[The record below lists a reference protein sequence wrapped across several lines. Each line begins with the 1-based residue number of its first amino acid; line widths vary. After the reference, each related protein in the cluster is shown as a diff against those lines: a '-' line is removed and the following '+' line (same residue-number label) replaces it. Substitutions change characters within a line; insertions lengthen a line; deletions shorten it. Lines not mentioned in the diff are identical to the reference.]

1 MSLSVFLVAGEPS
14 GDLLGAALMRA
25 ISKQTGA
32 DVRFSGVGGE
42 RMIEAGLAS
51 LFPMS
56 DLSVMGLAEVLPR
69 IPRLLGRV
77 RETVAAIRQARPD
90 IVVTIDAPDFCSRV
104 ASRLRGS
111 GIPIAHYVAPTVW
124 AWRPGRA
131 KKWAR
136 LINRMLALF
145 PFEPPYFQRA
155 GLACSYVGH
164 PALEAGFN
172 HGDGAGLRSRLGI
185 SASATVLCIL
195 PGSREGEVS
204 RLLPVFSQVV
214 KRLVYRYPGLVILV
228 PTVAPV
234 AALVEREVARWPL
247 KAHVIR
253 GERQKIDA
261 FAASTVALAA
271 SGTVSLQLSL
281 ARLPQ
286 VITYRVSRLT
296 AFIARRM
303 IRVPYVSLPNILLDR
318 SMVPELLQENCDPGG
333 MARAIAHLLD
343 DRTARPAQ
351 LNADEEIAALLGE
364 SGPAPSERAARVVIA
379 MARGE
384 TIEED

>member
-155 GLACSYVGH
+155 GLATRN
-164 PALEAGFN
+164 PL
-172 HGDGAGLRSRLGI
+172 AGLVYGLQ
-185 SASATVLCIL
+185 
-195 PGSREGEVS
+195 
-204 RLLPVFSQVV
+204 VF
-214 KRLVYRYPGLVILV
+214 
-228 PTVAPV
+228 
-234 AALVEREVARWPL
+234 
-247 KAHVIR
+247 
-253 GERQKIDA
+253 
-261 FAASTVALAA
+261 FFLA
-271 SGTVSLQLSL
+271 
-281 ARLPQ
+281 
-286 VITYRVSRLT
+286 
-296 AFIARRM
+296 
-303 IRVPYVSLPNILLDR
+303 
-318 SMVPELLQENCDPGG
+318 
-333 MARAIAHLLD
+333 
-343 DRTARPAQ
+343 
-351 LNADEEIAALLGE
+351 LNALL
-364 SGPAPSERAARVVIA
+364 
-379 MARGE
+379 
-384 TIEED
+384 